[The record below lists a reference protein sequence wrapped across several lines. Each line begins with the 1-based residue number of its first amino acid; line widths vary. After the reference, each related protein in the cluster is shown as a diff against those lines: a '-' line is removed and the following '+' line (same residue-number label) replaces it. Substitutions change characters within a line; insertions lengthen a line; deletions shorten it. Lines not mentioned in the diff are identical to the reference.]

1 MIFVIMFGLPGWLNG
16 MCKIKNFA
24 GPKAHFRNSFPD
36 WEKRHAKNN
45 HYIADIQ
52 LIMIVAPGLAIKVVI
67 NFMKTTLI
75 FAALIIATISS
86 RAAGYES
93 YDPTDS
99 GTISLSGNT
108 VLGGNGLST
117 GVSIT
122 LTNFTGVVMDN
133 LSVDLTWATMMES
146 GVNYFAIERSADGI
160 NYQDIDSIKSKMNI
174 STHDYQ
180 LLYNYTD
187 AHPLTGT
194 SYYRVKVVGK
204 NGYIN
209 QSPVVLIRNSQADG
223 TKIYPTIIQNN
234 MVFVESEKNLRAAKI
249 EFFDLSG
256 KKISETNWATLSGT
270 QNTQM
275 STSGSLPTGT
285 YLARLTSNGQNV
297 KTQLVIVQSH

>member
-1 MIFVIMFGLPGWLNG
+1 MLAL
-16 MCKIKNFA
+16 
-24 GPKAHFRNSFPD
+24 KAHFRNSFPG
-36 WEKRHAKNN
+36 WEKGYVKNN
-45 HYIADIQ
+45 SYNTDIQ
-52 LIMIVAPGLAIKVVI
+52 TIMIVAPGLAVKVVI

-75 FAALIIATISS
+75 LAALIIATTSS
-86 RAAGYES
+86 RAAGYDS

-99 GTISLSGNT
+99 GATSLSGNT
-108 VLGGNGLST
+108 ELAANNLSA

-122 LTNFTGVVMDN
+122 LTNFKGVVMDN
-133 LSVDLTWATMMES
+133 LSVELSWTTMMES
-146 GVNYFAIERSADGI
+146 GVKYFAIERSVDGI
-160 NYQDIDSIKSKMNI
+160 NYEDIDSVKSKMNI

-180 LLYNYTD
+180 LLYNYAD

-204 NGYIN
+204 NGYTN

-256 KKISETNWATLSGT
+256 KKISETNWATLIGT
-270 QNTQM
+270 QNTQV
-275 STSGSLPTGT
+275 STSGFLPTGT

-297 KTQLVIVQSH
+297 KSQLVIVQSH